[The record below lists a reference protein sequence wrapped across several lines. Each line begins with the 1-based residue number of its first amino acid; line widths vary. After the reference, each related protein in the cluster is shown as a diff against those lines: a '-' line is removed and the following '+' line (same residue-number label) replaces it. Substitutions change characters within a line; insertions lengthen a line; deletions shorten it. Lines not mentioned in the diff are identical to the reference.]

1 MAENT
6 KDLLTFKKGLREN
19 LPGLDQCKA
28 GTIYVTTD
36 ERAMYV
42 DISDTQRIRLGDF
55 IEYATEDDFKKAGH
69 YSETALYYIAEGHKL
84 LKYSKTNDDNTIDFV
99 YLNSTSTI
107 ATDLAELTKQV
118 NTNKTDIAT
127 LKTDRVTVTD
137 FNTFKEANTAA
148 IAAAKKAGDDAQADV
163 DALEGV
169 VNHATTGLA
178 ATKDIADKNKTGIA
192 ALDTRVSNLETDK
205 ADADDVASEVT
216 RLEGLISTAQTQANK
231 GVTDAAAA
239 QGTANSALAQA
250 NTNKTDISNLKT
262 NKLNVADFNTF
273 KTENSEVIA
282 AAKKAGDDAQK
293 DVDDLEAVVNH
304 ATTGL
309 AATKAIADKNK
320 SDIANL
326 GSTKADKTAV
336 ASEVERLEGLISTAK
351 DQADKGVADAATAQT
366 KANSAYDLAD
376 GANTQANT
384 NKTNITNLTTRV
396 KDLEDNSATSAE
408 LNSAVETLN
417 EAIEAAAA
425 KGQTG
430 INDAAAAQGTADSAL
445 AQANTN
451 KTDISN
457 LKTNKVNVSD
467 FNTFKTSNSEAIAA
481 AKKSG
486 DDAQADVDAL
496 ELVVNNSTTGLAATK
511 AIADKNKTDLAALT
525 TRVKANEDNKAD
537 KTAVADEVT
546 RLEGLI
552 STAKSQADKGVADAA
567 TAQAKA
573 NAAATQAE
581 TNKTNI
587 ASLSSTKADKTQVAT
602 DIATAKS
609 EVQTYVDN
617 QFKAADA
624 MRYMGET
631 DSLAHLVDGSKLKEG
646 HDPAQAGDTYVLTS
660 NDTVANAGIGDL
672 FIAKVDGDNSQ
683 WTHIKSGYNASH
695 ENKLVGADNKI
706 KLQSYAG
713 IDLNSIEVEGLGS
726 AEVTVANN
734 KLTVSTVWGSF

>member
-137 FNTFKEANTAA
+137 FNAFKEANTAA
-148 IAAAKKAGDDAQADV
+148 IAAAKKA
-163 DALEGV
+163 
-169 VNHATTGLA
+169 
-178 ATKDIADKNKTGIA
+178 
-192 ALDTRVSNLETDK
+192 
-205 ADADDVASEVT
+205 
-216 RLEGLISTAQTQANK
+216 
-231 GVTDAAAA
+231 
-239 QGTANSALAQA
+239 
-250 NTNKTDISNLKT
+250 
-262 NKLNVADFNTF
+262 
-273 KTENSEVIA
+273 
-282 AAKKAGDDAQK
+282 
-293 DVDDLEAVVNH
+293 
-304 ATTGL
+304 
-309 AATKAIADKNK
+309 
-320 SDIANL
+320 
-326 GSTKADKTAV
+326 
-336 ASEVERLEGLISTAK
+336 
-351 DQADKGVADAATAQT
+351 
-366 KANSAYDLAD
+366 
-376 GANTQANT
+376 
-384 NKTNITNLTTRV
+384 
-396 KDLEDNSATSAE
+396 
-408 LNSAVETLN
+408 
-417 EAIEAAAA
+417 
-425 KGQTG
+425 
-430 INDAAAAQGTADSAL
+430 
-445 AQANTN
+445 
-451 KTDISN
+451 
-457 LKTNKVNVSD
+457 
-467 FNTFKTSNSEAIAA
+467 
-481 AKKSG
+481 G

-511 AIADKNKTDLAALT
+511 AIADKNKTDLAALEV
-525 TRVKANEDNKAD
+525 RVKANEDNKAD
-537 KTAVADEVT
+537 KTDVSNEVE

-552 STAKSQADKGVADAA
+552 SDAQTQANKGVADAA

-587 ASLSSTKADKTQVAT
+587 ASLTSTKADKTQVAT

-631 DSLAHLVDGSKLKEG
+631 DSLAHLKDGTKLKPG
-646 HDPAQAGDTYVLTS
+646 FNPAQAGDTYVLTS
-660 NDTVANAGIGDL
+660 NDTAANAGIGDL

>member
-1 MAENT
+1 MAEST
-6 KDLLTFKKGLREN
+6 KDLLTFKKGLRAN
-19 LPGLDQCKA
+19 LPGLDKCKA

-42 DISDTQRIRLGDF
+42 DISDSQRIRLGDF
-55 IEYATEDDFKKAGH
+55 IEYPTQAAFEAAGH

-84 LKYSKTNDDNTIDFV
+84 LKYAKTNDDGSIDFV
-99 YLNSTSTI
+99 HLNSTSTI
-107 ATDLAELTKQV
+107 ATDLAELTQQV

-137 FNTFKEANTAA
+137 FNTFKTSNSEA

-169 VNHATTGLA
+169 VNHSTTGLV
-178 ATKDIADKNKTGIA
+178 ATKAIADKNKTDIA
-192 ALDTRVSNLETDK
+192 ALNTSVGNLESDK

-216 RLEGLISTAQTQANK
+216 RLEGLISAAQTQANK
-231 GVTDAAAA
+231 GVSDAAAA
-239 QGTANSALAQA
+239 QSTADGAAAQA

-262 NKLNVADFNTF
+262 SKLNVSDFNTF
-273 KTENSEVIA
+273 KDENTEAIA
-282 AAKKAGDDAQK
+282 AAKKAGDDAQA
-293 DVDDLEAVVNH
+293 DVDTLEGVVNH

-320 SDIANL
+320 TDITNL
-326 GSTKADKTAV
+326 GNTKADKTAV
-336 ASEVERLEGLISTAK
+336 ASEVERLEGLISDAQE
-351 DQADKGVADAATAQT
+351 QADKGVADAATAQT
-366 KANSAYDLAD
+366 KANSAYDLANT
-376 GANTQANT
+376 ANTQANT

-396 KDLEDNSATSAE
+396 KTLEDNSATTDE
-408 LNSAVETLN
+408 LNQAVEDLN
-417 EAIEAAAA
+417 EAIAAAAA

-430 INDAAAAQGTADSAL
+430 IDNAAAAQGTADSAL

-467 FNTFKTSNSEAIAA
+467 FNTFKTSNTAAIEA

-511 AIADKNKTDLAALT
+511 AIADTNKTDLAALT
-525 TRVKANEDNKAD
+525 TRVAANESNKAN
-537 KTAVADEVT
+537 KTDVEDEVE

-552 STAKSQADKGVADAA
+552 STAQTQANKGVTDAA

-573 NAAATQAE
+573 DAAATQAA

-587 ASLSSTKADKTQVAT
+587 ASLTSTKADKTQVAT

-631 DSLAHLVDGSKLKEG
+631 DSLAHLQDGTNLKEG
-646 HDPAQAGDTYVLTS
+646 HNPAQAGDTYVLTS
-660 NDTVANAGIGDL
+660 NDTAAGAGIGDL

-695 ENKLVGADNKI
+695 ENKLIGADDKI

-713 IDLNSIEVEGLGS
+713 IDLNSITVEGLGS
-726 AEVTVANN
+726 AEVTVADN